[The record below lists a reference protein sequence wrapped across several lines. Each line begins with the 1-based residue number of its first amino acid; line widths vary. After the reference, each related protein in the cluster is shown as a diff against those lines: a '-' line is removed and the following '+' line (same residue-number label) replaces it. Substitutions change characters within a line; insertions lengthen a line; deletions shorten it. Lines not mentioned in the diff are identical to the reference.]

1 MSDVD
6 GLDDLLARA
15 AERPHALARPE
26 LAALLAMEDEA
37 GIQSLFDAAYALKV
51 KYCGKR
57 VAMRG
62 IVEAGNV
69 CAKDCYYCGIRK
81 SNENLQ
87 RYQLSADDIVRL
99 AELDAKQ
106 DYASL
111 VIQSGEIESE
121 AHTRFVEDVLR
132 RIAPLNLG
140 VTLSLGEQTEETYRR
155 WKEAGAA
162 RYLLRIET
170 SNPELYATLH
180 PAGHSWERRVEC
192 LRALRRCG
200 YQVGTG
206 VMCGL
211 PGQTYDDLARDIEFF
226 AEMDVD
232 MIGMG
237 PYIPHP
243 DTPLGVP
250 GAWCLV
256 PGAERQVLGAW
267 CLVPGAE
274 RQVLG
279 AWCLVPGAELK
290 HKDVSE
296 SNAPSTTAPSTKHQ
310 ALTMGLKMIS
320 VTRLHLHDVNIA
332 AATALQALA
341 PDGRERGI
349 RAGANVIMPNI
360 TDTKYRRSYQLYA
373 GKPCLDENAGLCKG
387 CLERRLAAIGETVDY
402 GHRGDSLHFRK
413 RTRGS
418 ASLPEGGAE

>member
-1 MSDVD
+1 MTER
-6 GLDDLLARA
+6 LHDLLARA
-15 AERPHALARPE
+15 AERPRALGRHE
-26 LAALLAMEDEA
+26 LAALLATEDEA
-37 GIQSLFDAAYALKV
+37 GLQALFDAAYALKV
-51 KYCGKR
+51 KYCGKL

-81 SNENLQ
+81 SNKNLR
-87 RYQLSADDIVRL
+87 RYQLSADEIVRL
-99 AELDAKQ
+99 AELDAKH

-121 AHTRFVEDVLR
+121 AHTCFIEDVLR
-132 RIAPLNLG
+132 RIAPLDLG
-140 VTLSLGEQTEETYRR
+140 VTLSLGEQTEDTYRR
-155 WKEAGAA
+155 WKDAGAA

-180 PAGHSWERRVEC
+180 PTGHSWERRVEC

-211 PGQTYDDLARDIEFF
+211 PGQTLDDLARDIVFF

-237 PYIPHP
+237 PFIPHP

-250 GAWCLV
+250 GA
-256 PGAERQVLGAW
+256 E
-267 CLVPGAE
+267 
-274 RQVLG
+274 
-279 AWCLVPGAELK
+279 CLVPGAELK
-290 HKDVSE
+290 HKDMSG
-296 SNAPSTTAPSTKHQ
+296 SNAPSTKHQ
-310 ALTMGLKMIS
+310 VLTLGLKMIA

-387 CLERRLAAIGETVDY
+387 CQERRLAAIGEKIDY
-402 GHRGDSLHFRK
+402 GRRGDSLHYRR

-418 ASLPEGGAE
+418 ASLPKEDA

>member
-1 MSDVD
+1 MTDVD
-6 GLDDLLARA
+6 GLQDLLTRA
-15 AERPHALARPE
+15 AERPRTLARPE
-26 LAALLAMEDEA
+26 LAALLAVESEA
-37 GIQSLFDAAYALKV
+37 GLQALFDAAYAQKV
-51 KYCGKR
+51 RYCGKR

-81 SNENLQ
+81 SNANVS
-87 RYQLSADDIVRL
+87 RYQLSADEIVRL

-121 AHTRFVEDVLR
+121 AHTRFIEDVLR
-132 RIAPLNLG
+132 RIAPLDLG

-155 WKEAGAA
+155 WKDAGAA

-250 GAWCLV
+250 S
-256 PGAERQVLGAW
+256 
-267 CLVPGAE
+267 
-274 RQVLG
+274 
-279 AWCLVPGAELK
+279 AELK
-290 HKDVSE
+290 HKDVSG
-296 SNAPSTTAPSTKHQ
+296 SNVPSTRYQAVGTKHQ
-310 ALTMGLKMIS
+310 ALTLGLKMIA

-413 RTRGS
+413 RTGVT
-418 ASLPEGGAE
+418 E

>member
-15 AERPHALARPE
+15 AERPRALARPE
-26 LAALLAMEDEA
+26 RAALLAMEDEA

-69 CAKDCYYCGIRK
+69 CAKDCYYCGIRR

-87 RYQLSADDIVRL
+87 RYQLSADEIVRL

-132 RIAPLNLG
+132 RIAPLGLG
-140 VTLSLGEQTEETYRR
+140 VTLSLGEQTEAVYRR

-170 SNPELYATLH
+170 SNPDLYATLH
-180 PAGHSWERRVEC
+180 PSGHSWERRVEC

-211 PGQTYDDLARDIEFF
+211 PGQTYDDLARDISFF

-237 PYIPHP
+237 PFIPHP
-243 DTPLGVP
+243 DTPLGTGNQP
-250 GAWCLV
+250 FAT
-256 PGAERQVLGAW
+256 
-267 CLVPGAE
+267 
-274 RQVLG
+274 
-279 AWCLVPGAELK
+279 
-290 HKDVSE
+290 
-296 SNAPSTTAPSTKHQ
+296 NHQ
-310 ALTMGLKMIS
+310 ALTLGLKMIA

-387 CLERRLAAIGETVDY
+387 CLEMRLAAIGETIDY
-402 GHRGDSLHFRK
+402 GRRGDSLHYRR

-418 ASLPEGGAE
+418 AALPKEDA

>member
-1 MSDVD
+1 MTDT
-6 GLDDLLARA
+6 LRELLARA
-15 AERPHALARPE
+15 AERPRTLARPE
-26 LAALLAMEDEA
+26 LAALLAVGDDA
-37 GIQSLFDAAYALKV
+37 GMQALFDAAYALKER
-51 KYCGKR
+51 YCGKR

-69 CAKDCYYCGIRK
+69 CAKDCLYCGIRR
-81 SNENLQ
+81 SNANVA
-87 RYQLSADDIVRL
+87 RYALSADDIVRL
-99 AELDAKQ
+99 AELNARQ
-106 DYASL
+106 GYASL

-121 AHTRFVEDVLR
+121 EHTRFIEDVLR
-132 RIAPLNLG
+132 RIAPLDLG
-140 VTLSLGEQTEETYRR
+140 VTLSLGEQKEEVYRR
-155 WKEAGAA
+155 WKDAGAA

-170 SNPELYATLH
+170 SNPDLYAALH
-180 PAGHSWERRVEC
+180 PASHSWERRVEC

-211 PGQTYDDLARDIEFF
+211 PGQTYDDLARDIEFY

-237 PYIPHP
+237 PFIPHP
-243 DTPLGVP
+243 DTPLGTNNQP
-250 GAWCLV
+250 
-256 PGAERQVLGAW
+256 P
-267 CLVPGAE
+267 
-274 RQVLG
+274 
-279 AWCLVPGAELK
+279 
-290 HKDVSE
+290 
-296 SNAPSTTAPSTKHQ
+296 TTNHQ
-310 ALTMGLKMIS
+310 ALDLGLKMIA

-373 GKPCLDENAGLCKG
+373 GKPCLDENADMCKG
-387 CLERRLAAIGETVDY
+387 CLERRLAAIGETIDY
-402 GHRGDSLHFRK
+402 GHRGDSLHYRR
-413 RTRGS
+413 RTCAG

>member
-15 AERPHALARPE
+15 AERPRALARPE
-26 LAALLAMEDEA
+26 LAALLSVEDES
-37 GIQSLFDAAYALKV
+37 GIKSIFDAAYALKV

-81 SNENLQ
+81 SNDNLQ
-87 RYQLSADDIVRL
+87 RYQLSADEIVRL

-121 AHTRFVEDVLR
+121 AHTRFIEDVLR
-132 RIAPLNLG
+132 RIAPLDLG

-226 AEMDVD
+226 AAMDVD

-243 DTPLGVP
+243 DTPLGTS
-250 GAWCLV
+250 
-256 PGAERQVLGAW
+256 RQPLAT
-267 CLVPGAE
+267 
-274 RQVLG
+274 
-279 AWCLVPGAELK
+279 
-290 HKDVSE
+290 S
-296 SNAPSTTAPSTKHQ
+296 HQ
-310 ALTMGLKMIS
+310 ALTLGLKMIA

-413 RTRGS
+413 RTRVS